1 MSESILLCLLSLF
14 AFNQDLPPDAPS
26 TGFLYLL
33 PDKLYSGHN
42 LLKPSE
48 HYHPLR
54 TLMDSL
60 GSRFRMFFLYFR
72 IWNCVN
78 RHDDVT
84 HQLFSCASLCRLSP
98 TLHQLWLAEL
108 RLNFWASL
116 FFPFFPRDAH
126 PSPSSFLK
134 QVQCCLHTRP
144 FSNSFLYCQFLCR
157 VSFNLLFSVKQRIYL
172 REYYS
177 CSSHFFNVLLPAL
190 TLVLEDRII
199 IPGSGERLVIYFE
212 PRIF

>member
-1 MSESILLCLLSLF
+1 MSLGFVLPCTWPPFAPCYLATLQLGSDNNSKVSKKKKKNNLKCWTWIVLMFSFLLILDLDVWTRFSLCLLSLF

-54 TLMDSL
+54 TLMDSP

-72 IWNCVN
+72 IWNRVN

-84 HQLFSCASLCRLSP
+84 HQLFSCASLCRFSP

-116 FFPFFPRDAH
+116 FFPFSSGCSFV
-126 PSPSSFLK
+126 SFLISK
-134 QVQCCLHTRP
+134 TG
-144 FSNSFLYCQFLCR
+144 S
-157 VSFNLLFSVKQRIYL
+157 
-172 REYYS
+172 
-177 CSSHFFNVLLPAL
+177 VLLAH
-190 TLVLEDRII
+190 
-199 IPGSGERLVIYFE
+199 
-212 PRIF
+212 